1 MTAAGWGAQDKI
13 AKAGDSATGTIVF
26 DGTPP
31 IQIPAGAAAGD
42 VLTSDA
48 SGNASWTAAASTVT
62 AAIALETSRAEGAEA
77 SLASI
82 AGDLGGAPSAPQVV
96 STHLAVTTISGAT
109 GTVNLDPTSTGVFAV
124 TETGSTTFTFTS
136 GTGLTSGTAYS
147 FTLYLSQD
155 ATGGRV
161 TTWPG
166 SVTWVGGTIP
176 TLVTTASALNVLVF
190 ESLNGGTT
198 WYGSLITAPALPLP
212 VASGGTAATTSG
224 AALTNLGVTAAIAA
238 SAATLAPIA
247 GVSGVFSVGGKLT
260 LSGGTSTAG
269 SAPLLTP
276 TFASGTAAQLSDTTR
291 DYEIYLQIGT
301 AGTAFSV
308 AIGPTSTPADTIYA
322 SATPPAGALITFR
335 CPAAWF
341 VKWAG
346 TSTTLASQKAIGC

>member
-1 MTAAGWGAQDKI
+1 
-13 AKAGDSATGTIVF
+13 
-26 DGTPP
+26 
-31 IQIPAGAAAGD
+31 
-42 VLTSDA
+42 
-48 SGNASWTAAASTVT
+48 
-62 AAIALETSRAEGAEA
+62 
-77 SLASI
+77 
-82 AGDLGGAPSAPQVV
+82 V

-212 VASGGTAATTSG
+212 VASGGTGAASG
-224 AALTNLGVTAAIAA
+224 SAALTSLGA
-238 SAATLAPIA
+238 APIA

>member
-1 MTAAGWGAQDKI
+1 MTASGWGAQDKI

-212 VASGGTAATTSG
+212 VASGGTGAASG
-224 AALTNLGVTAAIAA
+224 SAALTSLGA
-238 SAATLAPIA
+238 APIA

>member
-212 VASGGTAATTSG
+212 VASGGTGAASG
-224 AALTNLGVTAAIAA
+224 SAALTSLGA
-238 SAATLAPIA
+238 APIA

>member
-1 MTAAGWGAQDKI
+1 
-13 AKAGDSATGTIVF
+13 VF

-48 SGNASWTAAASTVT
+48 SGNASWTAAASTVA

-212 VASGGTAATTSG
+212 VASGGTGAASG
-224 AALTNLGVTAAIAA
+224 SAALTSLGA
-238 SAATLAPIA
+238 APIA

>member
-1 MTAAGWGAQDKI
+1 VTASGWGAQDKI

-212 VASGGTAATTSG
+212 VASGGTGAASG
-224 AALTNLGVTAAIAA
+224 SAALTSLGA
-238 SAATLAPIA
+238 APIA

>member
-1 MTAAGWGAQDKI
+1 VTASGWGAQDKI

-48 SGNASWTAAASTVT
+48 SGNASWTAAASTVA

-198 WYGSLITAPALPLP
+198 WYGSLITAPPFPLP
-212 VASGGTAATTSG
+212 VAQGGTGAASG
-224 AALTNLGVTAAIAA
+224 SAALTSLGA
-238 SAATLAPIA
+238 APIA

-260 LSGGTSTAG
+260 LSGGTSTVG
-269 SAPLLTP
+269 SAPVLTP

-291 DYEIYLQIGT
+291 DYVCYLT
-301 AGTAFSV
+301 CTLAGTALTV
-308 AIGPTSTPADTIYA
+308 AIGPTSTPANTLISSETATLGQMLTIRLPA
-322 SATPPAGALITFR
+322 GWFLKWSATTATF
-335 CPAAWF
+335 
-341 VKWAG
+341 
-346 TSTTLASQKAIGC
+346 TQQKAIGC

>member
-1 MTAAGWGAQDKI
+1 
-13 AKAGDSATGTIVF
+13 
-26 DGTPP
+26 
-31 IQIPAGAAAGD
+31 
-42 VLTSDA
+42 
-48 SGNASWTAAASTVT
+48 
-62 AAIALETSRAEGAEA
+62 
-77 SLASI
+77 
-82 AGDLGGAPSAPQVV
+82 V

-161 TTWPG
+161 TAWPG

-212 VASGGTAATTSG
+212 VASGGTGAASG
-224 AALTNLGVTAAIAA
+224 SAALTSLGA
-238 SAATLAPIA
+238 APIA